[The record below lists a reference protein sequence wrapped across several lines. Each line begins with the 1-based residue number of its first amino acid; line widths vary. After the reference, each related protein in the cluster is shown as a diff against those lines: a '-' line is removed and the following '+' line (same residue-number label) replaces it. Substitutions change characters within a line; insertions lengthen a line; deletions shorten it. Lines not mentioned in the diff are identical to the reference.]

1 MYMTKRSLVTLTV
14 LCAIGVC
21 SPPMN
26 AAGQSA
32 TQPATRPAAVRR
44 AEPPRTGRVF
54 LTANGG
60 YQIDGLT
67 FTETRLDRL
76 YGEELSW
83 TTNYAVEQGVQYE
96 ASAGV
101 YIGRNSAAT
110 MTYTLYDDGGSTAPV
125 SARVP
130 HPFFFNQQRDV
141 QGQSGLLEH
150 REQVIHVSAL
160 YVLPITSRLEVG
172 ISGGPSLFIVK
183 RSFVDNV
190 LYDEA
195 YPFDTATFNR
205 TTTRDV
211 SENQV
216 GFHAGADVSWF
227 FTKHVGVG
235 ALVRFSRATMKFP
248 PVGEGDALSVD
259 LGGVQTGFGLRVRF
273 GDRKPPAAR
282 PGPAKQPGQ
291 TPPGY
296 ATPQTA
302 APSSDDIFAVTL
314 GATPVFVLP
323 DATRTPLRVFDAN
336 TRLKVIREQGPWLR
350 VEFQHPRWGRS
361 EGFVELKNVRLV
373 RPGAK

>member
-1 MYMTKRSLVTLTV
+1 MHMTKRSLAILTV
-14 LCAIGVC
+14 LTIGMW
-21 SPPMN
+21 SPAMN
-26 AAGQSA
+26 AGGQSTA
-32 TQPATRPAAVRR
+32 QPPSRPATVRR
-44 AEPPRTGRVF
+44 AEPPQTGRVF

-60 YQIDGLT
+60 YQIEGLT
-67 FTETRLDRL
+67 FSETRRDNL

-83 TTNYAVEQGVQYE
+83 TTDYAVEQGVQYE

-101 YIGRNSAAT
+101 YIGRNSAAAV
-110 MTYTLYDDGGSTAPV
+110 TYTLYDDGGSTAPV

-130 HPFFFNQQRDV
+130 HPFHFNQQRDV
-141 QGQSGLLEH
+141 QGESAPLEH
-150 REQVIHVSAL
+150 REQVIHLSAL

-172 ISGGPSLFIVK
+172 ISGGPSLFMVK

-190 LYDEA
+190 VYNEA
-195 YPFDTATFNR
+195 YPFDSATFNR
-205 TTTRDV
+205 TTIRDV

-216 GFHAGADVSWF
+216 GFHAAADVSWF

-248 PVGEGDALSVD
+248 SASEGDALSVD

-273 GDRKPPAAR
+273 GDRKPAPAR
-282 PGPAKQPGQ
+282 PAPGRPPVQ
-291 TPPGY
+291 TRPGY

-302 APSSDDIFAVTL
+302 PPSDDTFAVTL

-323 DATRTPLRVFDAN
+323 DATRTPLIVFDAN
-336 TRLKVIREQGPWLR
+336 ARLKVVREQGAWVR

-361 EGFVELKNVRLV
+361 EGFVELKNVRIV
-373 RPGAK
+373 RPVRK